1 MGMHVVCVCVCV
13 CACWSVTF
21 FSCTHA
27 AACHYCIQCECTA
40 QPTLLSRLFFLLRL
54 LFRVTWFFFFS
65 SSHQQRNKRWCNS
78 DPDVLSG
85 LITGLLLAL
94 CVWNRRG
101 GQRLLGV
108 ILSKCGPMFQLE
120 QMHCGWHLSNAVAV
134 GVWVGLPPSSYIQ
147 ARLPLSQ
154 TARKLALQHNGY
166 INTELEALSQA
177 SKQLPGIYTVNRH
190 AVALS
195 SQWCCVCLHL
205 MNVSL
210 IFTLLCALLRSPPTP
225 EINIWL
231 FSFSTCSYINFKL
244 IFKLM
249 QQQFILKVFLVQGR

>member
-1 MGMHVVCVCVCV
+1 MCVCVCVCV
-13 CACWSVTF
+13 CMLKCD
-21 FSCTHA
+21 
-27 AACHYCIQCECTA
+27 
-40 QPTLLSRLFFLLRL
+40 FFLLHTCSSLSL
-54 LFRVTWFFFFS
+54 LYSVWMYSTTDFVIEAFFFCWGFCSEWRDFFFFS

-108 ILSKCGPMFQLE
+108 ILSKCRPMFQLE

-231 FSFSTCSYINFKL
+231 FSFSTCSCINFKL